1 MVWVILHQKHLLMEG
16 ADQSGAEN
24 KQEKQ
29 ETALSTKKKHLQ
41 DFHPIS
47 NNMCIKSSSLH
58 WS

>member
-1 MVWVILHQKHLLMEG
+1 MEG
-16 ADQSGAEN
+16 ADQWGAEN

-29 ETALSTKKKHLQ
+29 ELHYLPKKENLQ

-58 WS
+58 

>member
-1 MVWVILHQKHLLMEG
+1 MEG

-58 WS
+58 